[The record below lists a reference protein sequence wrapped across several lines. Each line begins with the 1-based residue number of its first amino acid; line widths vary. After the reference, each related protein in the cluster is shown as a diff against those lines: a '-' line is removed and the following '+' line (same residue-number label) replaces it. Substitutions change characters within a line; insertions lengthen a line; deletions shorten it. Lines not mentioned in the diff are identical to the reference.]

1 MVLNNKIKV
10 TIMIPTFNQVGY
22 IKEAVES
29 ALAQTYENLEVVVS
43 DDASTDDTQ
52 KILLRFNDPRL
63 RLVLNSNNVGR
74 VANYRNLLENHAT
87 GDYVVNLDGDD
98 FYTDPFFIEE
108 AVKLINNDSEV
119 VMVAAK
125 AKWTISNNE
134 YVSSIPFMKET
145 TGLVILRNLP
155 NKNFFLKHLATLYK
169 REDALNNGFYNS
181 ESNSSDWESLYRL
194 SLSGKIRYL
203 NRVVGVWRIH
213 QSNESG
219 TRNIK
224 KLGQNLEIWESI
236 YSDATKHG
244 MSRFQA
250 RYLCAKNIAYFSSSF
265 VTNISLDGNK
275 NVVKFLLYVVSRY
288 KVGAILLFITP
299 KYFGRVVFSLC
310 GYYRRKNLC

>member
-1 MVLNNKIKV
+1 
-10 TIMIPTFNQVGY
+10 
-22 IKEAVES
+22 
-29 ALAQTYENLEVVVS
+29 
-43 DDASTDDTQ
+43 
-52 KILLRFNDPRL
+52 
-63 RLVLNSNNVGR
+63 
-74 VANYRNLLENHAT
+74 
-87 GDYVVNLDGDD
+87 
-98 FYTDPFFIEE
+98 
-108 AVKLINNDSEV
+108 
-119 VMVAAK
+119 MVAAK

-181 ESNSSDWESLYRL
+181 DSNSSDWESLYRL